1 MIPYQ
6 AMSTTAS
13 PTPVPI
19 NPILGEPP
27 LPSLDNTFGALLVG
41 TFIGLMQYGWTT
53 SQCCRYYRTYYHAK
67 DGWLLKALVTV
78 VWVLETFHS
87 IACVHGCYF
96 HLVTKYFEPQA
107 LTHGVWSLS
116 VTNRHNYGFGRTR
129 RSKACWTGVISAM
142 QGSLMMINHHSF
154 FLCQIYLIGRGFRPL
169 VFLVAFLLL
178 GEFALATAESIQ
190 MFLIPELHTQKES
203 WTRSAGVGLAT
214 LADTIIT
221 AALTYTLH
229 KSRTGFE
236 RMDSIIDTLI
246 LYTINTGLLTDIS
259 NIICFVFGVAEPDNL
274 VSAGIVIVSCKL
286 YANTLMAVLN
296 ARSSLSSSNKTQV
309 ANSIPLQPVHL
320 GTSGTTSLS
329 FAPDDVIHIRS
340 STDVKTSVA
349 SLDLNRPGP
358 DDVRGHA
365 ENVV

>member
-116 VTNRHNYGFGRTR
+116 LIGII
-129 RSKACWTGVISAM
+129 TGLVVPVA
-142 QGSLMMINHHSF
+142 QSF